1 MHAQGHS
8 RGRTEIPMHARAD
21 REHQH
26 KHENRRPPNETNNAR
41 RGDREG
47 ALVHGPKHLDLPWV
61 LLHVVAVGQAQH
73 AAGAALLSHSA
84 PRWTQARGAHAQR
97 ASHLAGLRGHHECEA
112 QPCALRKKAAHGRKL
127 AGMLVVRTPP
137 WPCHRK
143 QTWPTNQPYRCCRQG
158 DKRNCRTRS
167 GVCVER
173 VSGAHALIR
182 RDALEPCAR
191 DSERAG
197 T

>member
-8 RGRTEIPMHARAD
+8 RGRTEIPMHARAH
-21 REHQH
+21 RKHQH
-26 KHENRRPPNETNNAR
+26 KHENRRPPNETNHAR

-47 ALVHGPKHLDLPWV
+47 AFVHGPKHLDLPRA

-73 AAGAALLSHSA
+73 AAGAAPVSHSA

-97 ASHLAGLRGHHECEA
+97 ASHLAGLRGHHECET
-112 QPCALRKKAAHGRKL
+112 QPCALREKAAHERKL
-127 AGMLVVRTPP
+127 AGMVAVLRAHRNKLYSRTK
-137 WPCHRK
+137 H
-143 QTWPTNQPYRCCRQG
+143 QCCRQG
-158 DKRNCRTRS
+158 DKRSCRMRC
-167 GVCVER
+167 GVCAES
-173 VSGAHALIR
+173 VSGAHALFR
-182 RDALEPCAR
+182 RDVLEPCAR